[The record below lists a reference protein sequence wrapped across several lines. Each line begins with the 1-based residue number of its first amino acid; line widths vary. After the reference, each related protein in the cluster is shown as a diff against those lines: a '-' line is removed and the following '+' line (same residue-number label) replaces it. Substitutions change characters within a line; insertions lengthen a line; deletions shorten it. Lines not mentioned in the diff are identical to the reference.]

1 MLYAFRQSTLNVA
14 IFGGSFNP
22 PHVAHVL
29 ACTLLV
35 CLDDVERIVVVPTF
49 KHPFAKSLAPFDDRV
64 KMCEIAMAW
73 IPRVEVSRIEEEIG
87 QESRTLRTLQVLRE
101 AHPDWRPRLVIG
113 ADILTEAPRWQG
125 FDAIA
130 RIAPPIVLG
139 RVGFSHPGQQAAL
152 LPDVS
157 STRVRADVARGAWSE
172 VEQVVPRQVVAFIR
186 DRGLYSHL

>member
-1 MLYAFRQSTLNVA
+1 LNVA

-29 ACTLLV
+29 ACALLLSV
-35 CLDDVERIVVVPTF
+35 EDVDRVLVMPTYR
-49 KHPFAKSLAPFDDRV
+49 HPFAKSLAPFDDRV

-73 IPRVEVSRIEEEIG
+73 IPRVEVSRIEEAIG
-87 QESRTLRTLQVLRE
+87 GESRTLRTLEVLVE

-113 ADILTEAPRWQG
+113 GDVLAEAPRWHG

-130 RIAPPIVLG
+130 RIAPPIVLP
-139 RVGFSHPGQQAAL
+139 RAGFETPDQGMAL

-157 STRVRADVARGAWSE
+157 STQVRARIAKGSWSE
-172 VEQVVPRQVVAFIR
+172 VEKVVPRGVLAFIR
-186 DRGLYSHL
+186 ARKLYGAPT